1 VEGKK
6 NEVEDGGDSEERDGE
21 RKEGVDR
28 I

>member
-6 NEVEDGGDSEERDGE
+6 NEVEDGGDSEERNGD
-21 RKEGVDR
+21 RKEGVNR